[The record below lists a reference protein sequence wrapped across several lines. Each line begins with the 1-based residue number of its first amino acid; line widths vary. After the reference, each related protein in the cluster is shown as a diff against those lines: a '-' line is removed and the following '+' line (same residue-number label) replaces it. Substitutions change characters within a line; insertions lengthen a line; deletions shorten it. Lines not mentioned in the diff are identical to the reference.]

1 MEIESENSKKQIQNE
16 DENFFQTIGSRKK
29 LKTLKVLPNLPK
41 WIDESVNYSGDIQN
55 NSVGLNEIEQP
66 IDDCLLNTLRK
77 NGIEKLFPVQKEV
90 IPKLM
95 ESLKKKKY
103 FQPRDI
109 CVLSPTGSGKT
120 FAYSI
125 PVIQYLLDRIVTQI
139 RVLVILPV
147 KDLANQVYKVFQNF
161 CENTTLRVGLA
172 TGSSS
177 SNTFYKSNAD
187 GTQTICLVDILIAT
201 PGKLV
206 DLIMNNE
213 DSGRDFHLRNLEIL
227 IIDEAD
233 RMMNETQLQWL
244 STIEYAVHG
253 SSRKF
258 YCPCLT
264 PTAESLQCNYNV
276 DPLCACSTFQM
287 RKTLFKI
294 LFSVTFTTDPEK
306 IDNLSLYK
314 PLLINMNSSNNDDL
328 SERIKPVALPEN
340 LKELMVISDQDKK
353 PLILWHLMKN
363 LGYKQILCFANSII
377 NAHRLGQ
384 LMKKLPE
391 LIVHELHSK
400 QNIHKRTKILK
411 KFANGSIHIL
421 ISTDVTARGMD
432 IDGIDCVVSYDL
444 PRNETAY
451 IHRIGRTARAGKQG
465 TAITLISPDQLKHF
479 NIIIRRTHKSSST
492 SNDQK
497 QMIEKLSI
505 KNSDLKPL
513 ISFYTK
519 ALEQLKNDAK
529 SEWKKDVH
537 VQRQQLRNK
546 SSFKS

>member
-1 MEIESENSKKQIQNE
+1 MEMKNENSNTDNHQNE
-16 DENFFQTIGSRKK
+16 ENDYFQTIGSRKK
-29 LKTLKVLPNLPK
+29 LKTIKVKPNLPK
-41 WIDESVNYSGDIQN
+41 WINESVNYSGDIEN
-55 NSVGLNEIEQP
+55 NSVDLNEIEKI
-66 IDDCLLNTLRK
+66 IDECLSNNLRK

-90 IPKLM
+90 IPKLINT
-95 ESLKKKKY
+95 LKKKRY
-103 FQPRDI
+103 FRPRDI
-109 CVLSPTGSGKT
+109 CVISPTGSGKT

-139 RVLVILPV
+139 RVLIILPV
-147 KDLANQVYKVFQNF
+147 QDLANQVHKVFQNL

-177 SNTFYKSNAD
+177 SNMFYKPNID
-187 GTQTICLVDILIAT
+187 GTQTICLADILIAT

-213 DSGRDFHLRNLEIL
+213 NGFHLRNLEIL

-253 SSRKF
+253 SSSKF
-258 YCPCLT
+258 YCPCLA
-264 PTAESLQCNYNV
+264 PDNGNRQCNYNV
-276 DPLCACSTFQM
+276 DPFCACSTFNTG
-287 RKTLFKI
+287 KTLLKI
-294 LFSVTFTTDPEK
+294 LFSATFTTDPEK
-306 IDNLSLYK
+306 IENLSLYN
-314 PLLINMNSSNNDDL
+314 PLLINMNSGHDDDKNMT
-328 SERIKPVALPEN
+328 EKINPVALPEN

-353 PLILWHLMKN
+353 PLILWHLVKN
-363 LGYKQILCFANSII
+363 LGYKRILCFANSIT
-377 NAHRLGQ
+377 NAHRLDY

-391 LIVHELHSK
+391 LIVDELHSR

-411 KFANGSIHIL
+411 KFENGLIHIL

-479 NIIIRRTHKSSST
+479 NIIIRRSHKSS

-513 ISFYTK
+513 IGIYTK
-519 ALEQLKNDAK
+519 ALEQLKMDAK
-529 SEWKKDVH
+529 NEWKKDANAK
-537 VQRQQLRNK
+537 RQQLRNK